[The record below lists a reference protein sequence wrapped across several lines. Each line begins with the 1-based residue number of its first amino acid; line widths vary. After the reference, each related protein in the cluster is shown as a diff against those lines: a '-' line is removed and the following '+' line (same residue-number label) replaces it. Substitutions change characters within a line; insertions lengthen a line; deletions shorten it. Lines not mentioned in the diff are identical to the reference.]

1 MSQLTEDEIQT
12 LKEIAQNIQSAG
24 RVGRILQTALIWAAG
39 VIGSWLVVWEF
50 FLKNIG
56 KA

>member
-1 MSQLTEDEIQT
+1 MSEFTEEETKT
-12 LKEIAQNIQSAG
+12 LKEAAQNLQSAS
-24 RVGRILQTALIWAAG
+24 RVGRIIQTALIWGAG
-39 VIGSWLVVWEF
+39 VIGSWLVLWEF